1 MNRLHALSSRGEDG
15 SSSVSFVLI
24 APALVFV
31 IGFLIFA
38 GRVSIAGNVVESSA
52 AAAARDA
59 SLARTEAGSVANASE
74 AARRVMTQQG
84 VNCSSLN
91 VNIDTS
97 GLRVPLGQVGTVRA
111 TVTCRADLSDIAI
124 PGIPGTKTLTSTA
137 SSPVDAYR
145 QK

>member
-1 MNRLHALSSRGEDG
+1 MKRLQRLLGRGEDG
-15 SSSVSFVLI
+15 SSSVSFVII
-24 APALVFV
+24 APALVLV

-38 GRVSIAGNVVESSA
+38 GRISVAGNVVESSA

-59 SLARTEAGSVANASE
+59 SLARTEAGSVANASD
-74 AARRVMTQQG
+74 AARRVMAQQG
-84 VNCSSLN
+84 VNCSTLN
-91 VNIDTS
+91 VAIDTS

-111 TVTCRADLSDIAI
+111 TVTCEANLSDIGI

>member
-1 MNRLHALSSRGEDG
+1 MNRIRNLLSRREDG

-38 GRVSIAGNVVESSA
+38 GRISIAGNVVESSA

-59 SLARTEAGSVANASE
+59 SLARTEGGSVANASD
-74 AARRVMTQQG
+74 AARRVVSQQG
-84 VNCSSLN
+84 VNCSSIN
-91 VNIDTS
+91 VDIDTS
-97 GLRVPLGQVGTVRA
+97 GLRVPLGRIGTVRA
-111 TVTCRADLSDIAI
+111 TVTCLADLSDIGI
-124 PGIPGTKTLTSTA
+124 PGIPGSKTLTSTA

>member
-1 MNRLHALSSRGEDG
+1 MNRIRKLTGRSEDG

-24 APALVFV
+24 APALVLV

-38 GRVSIAGNVVESSA
+38 GRISIAGNVVESSA

-59 SLARTEAGSVANASE
+59 SLARTESRSVANASD
-74 AARRVMTQQG
+74 AARRVMSQQG

-91 VNIDTS
+91 VDIDTS
-97 GLRVPLGQVGTVRA
+97 GLRVPLGQIGTVRA
-111 TVTCRADLSDIAI
+111 TVTCHADLSDIGI
-124 PGIPGTKTLTSTA
+124 PGIPGSKTLTSTA

>member
-1 MNRLHALSSRGEDG
+1 MNRIRDLLSRREDG

-24 APALVFV
+24 APALVLV

-38 GRVSIAGNVVESSA
+38 GRISIAGNVVESSA

-84 VNCSSLN
+84 VDCSSLN
-91 VNIDTS
+91 VGIDTS
-97 GLRVPLGQVGTVRA
+97 GLRVPLGQIGTVRA
-111 TVTCRADLSDIAI
+111 TVTCQADLSDIGI
-124 PGIPGTKTLTSTA
+124 PGIPGSKTLTSTA